1 MKMAKEKESGLG
13 KGCNN
18 EFDDKDKWNLFFYGA
33 GFVIFLSLV
42 LYLWEFN
49 SGLSNNHTK
58 WGEFGSYFGGITGP
72 LISVMAFIGLLKSIS
87 LTKSQF
93 EIQSQE
99 STFFNLLNFHTNKV
113 DKIYS
118 ERSDKAD
125 AFKYL
130 CEEYGGKY
138 NYYCIS
144 VALNSIVDKPDELP
158 DFTYFNFLKKLFGL
172 HDTITNEEVKI
183 TLLQY
188 LSRFESKQL
197 VLNDIT
203 LKRQVISED
212 LNPVLVETGRTII
225 RKMSCDERVEILRKA
240 FDIFY
245 DEYGHIS
252 GSYIRNIYYI
262 LSHSNESNNG
272 SKYAKIF
279 RAQLSRHELALIY
292 FNISSSYCN
301 PDFINLI
308 EKFDILNGLY
318 ISDLCY
324 NPSTEMYKDD
334 LEYIFSSAKKIMQNS

>member
-1 MKMAKEKESGLG
+1 MAKEKESRLG

-58 WGEFGSYFGGITGP
+58 WGEFGSYFGGITDP

-125 AFKYL
+125 AFKCL

-158 DFTYFNFLKKLFGL
+158 DFT
-172 HDTITNEEVKI
+172 
-183 TLLQY
+183 
-188 LSRFESKQL
+188 
-197 VLNDIT
+197 
-203 LKRQVISED
+203 
-212 LNPVLVETGRTII
+212 
-225 RKMSCDERVEILRKA
+225 
-240 FDIFY
+240 
-245 DEYGHIS
+245 
-252 GSYIRNIYYI
+252 
-262 LSHSNESNNG
+262 
-272 SKYAKIF
+272 
-279 RAQLSRHELALIY
+279 
-292 FNISSSYCN
+292 
-301 PDFINLI
+301 
-308 EKFDILNGLY
+308 
-318 ISDLCY
+318 
-324 NPSTEMYKDD
+324 
-334 LEYIFSSAKKIMQNS
+334 